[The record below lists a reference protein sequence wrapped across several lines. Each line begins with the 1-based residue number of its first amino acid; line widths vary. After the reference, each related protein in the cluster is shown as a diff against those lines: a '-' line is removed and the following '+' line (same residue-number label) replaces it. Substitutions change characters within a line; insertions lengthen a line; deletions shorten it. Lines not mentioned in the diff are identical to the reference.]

1 MPVIATDTLRFSNTV
16 KHEYA
21 PSQAFCREQLTVNEA
36 TAKTYAIGAV
46 LGKVTATGKYKLVD
60 PAASDG
66 SQTAVAVVIEDKT
79 VPATT
84 DTKVIAFVR
93 GPAIVSKSAL
103 SFAVVPSAPQLAV
116 IYASLAA
123 INILANDAV

>member
-1 MPVIATDTLRFSNTV
+1 MPLIATDTLRFSNTV
-16 KHEYA
+16 KHEYS
-21 PSQAFCREQLTVNEA
+21 PSVAFCREQVTANEA
-36 TAKTYAIGAV
+36 SAKTYAIGAV

-60 PAASDG
+60 PAAVDG

-79 VPATT
+79 VPVTT
-84 DTKVIAFVR
+84 DTKVLALVR
-93 GPAIVSKSAL
+93 GPVIVSKAAL
-103 SFAVVPSAPQLAV
+103 SFAVTPTAPQLLV